1 MIAVRCVDGLPFFT
15 CVIRFVWRT
24 WRCWVRMWLWTTSF
38 TWTVPTCCLT
48 NPSTNRSQS
57 HESSCNIMWSKKK
70 KKQPFIWTQL
80 KTQTVPERERA
91 VKEKRK
97 KEQNN
102 VFFTYFNSFELVFS
116 PAWLHR
122 PSIRN
127 DEHMICK
134 KKAAQPTRQVYNTS
148 FLNMVD
154 DKCLCFNGEK
164 VKGGVDIP
172 GLVVCQ
178 KVEGLMWSVYKGRA
192 G

>member
-70 KKQPFIWTQL
+70 KKTTFYMNSTENPNCAR
-80 KTQTVPERERA
+80 ERERA

-97 KEQNN
+97 KNKIM
-102 VFFTYFNSFELVFS
+102 FFSLILIRLNSFLALLGCTVHQSEMMSIWFVKKSS
-116 PAWLHR
+116 PAH
-122 PSIRN
+122 
-127 DEHMICK
+127 
-134 KKAAQPTRQVYNTS
+134 QT
-148 FLNMVD
+148 
-154 DKCLCFNGEK
+154 
-164 VKGGVDIP
+164 
-172 GLVVCQ
+172 GL
-178 KVEGLMWSVYKGRA
+178 
-192 G
+192 

>member
-1 MIAVRCVDGLPFFT
+1 MIVVGCVDGLPFFT

-57 HESSCNIMWSKKK
+57 HESSCNIVWSKKK

-80 KTQTVPERERA
+80 KTQTVPERERERA

-134 KKAAQPTRQVYNTS
+134 KKQPSPPDRFIT
-148 FLNMVD
+148 
-154 DKCLCFNGEK
+154 
-164 VKGGVDIP
+164 
-172 GLVVCQ
+172 LVSWIWWMINVSA
-178 KVEGLMWSVYKGRA
+178 LMERRWRA
-192 G
+192 GLIYLGWLSVRRWRV

>member
-80 KTQTVPERERA
+80 KTQTVPERERERA

-102 VFFTYFNSFELVFS
+102 VFSLILIRLNSFLALLGCTVHQSEMMSIWFVKKSS
-116 PAWLHR
+116 PAH
-122 PSIRN
+122 
-127 DEHMICK
+127 
-134 KKAAQPTRQVYNTS
+134 QT
-148 FLNMVD
+148 
-154 DKCLCFNGEK
+154 
-164 VKGGVDIP
+164 
-172 GLVVCQ
+172 GL
-178 KVEGLMWSVYKGRA
+178 
-192 G
+192 

>member
-57 HESSCNIMWSKKK
+57 HESSCNIVWSKKK

-80 KTQTVPERERA
+80 KTQTVPERERERA

-102 VFFTYFNSFELVFS
+102 VFSLILIRLNSFLALLGCTVHQSEMMSIWFVKKSS
-116 PAWLHR
+116 PAH
-122 PSIRN
+122 
-127 DEHMICK
+127 
-134 KKAAQPTRQVYNTS
+134 QT
-148 FLNMVD
+148 
-154 DKCLCFNGEK
+154 
-164 VKGGVDIP
+164 
-172 GLVVCQ
+172 GL
-178 KVEGLMWSVYKGRA
+178 
-192 G
+192 

>member
-1 MIAVRCVDGLPFFT
+1 MIVVGCVDGLPFFT

-70 KKQPFIWTQL
+70 KKTTFYMNSTENPNCAR
-80 KTQTVPERERA
+80 ERERA

-102 VFFTYFNSFELVFS
+102 VFSLILIRLNSFLALLGCTVHQSEMMSIWFVKKSS
-116 PAWLHR
+116 PAH
-122 PSIRN
+122 
-127 DEHMICK
+127 
-134 KKAAQPTRQVYNTS
+134 QT
-148 FLNMVD
+148 
-154 DKCLCFNGEK
+154 
-164 VKGGVDIP
+164 
-172 GLVVCQ
+172 GL
-178 KVEGLMWSVYKGRA
+178 
-192 G
+192 